1 MALQRPLIIALASCG
16 PWLLLMLLAVAAAGA
31 QAGPQRRALG
41 DGGSSTVGPA
51 THEQEPAQLQG
62 QGFAERLAQQLLHQ
76 QATEATSQSL
86 QHHSRHQHQHP
97 HHTNPRMHH
106 ANASSSSAS
115 ATVVPAGQDPGRCT
129 MGSPGCFNAERCRKG
144 FSLYVYP
151 PAAGAPVTCS
161 FDPAAPL
168 SSLDLDEARLYGA
181 CFLHT
186 LLHSRGLPRAA
197 RPQDACVLVPA
208 LDANCAFNTCD
219 EPRLTQLGS
228 MLAALP
234 HWDGGRN
241 HLVFN
246 YNNDWEHARFPTGQ
260 AIVARAS
267 WVKQTYRRGYD
278 IQLPLTRP
286 KITPPDP
293 WVLQWGQ
300 QLLEADRRTAA
311 HSSSSSSSI
320 SNGPSSSESTSS
332 ILSPWQ
338 KLELPQ
344 LQAGADAD
352 AAGTSAAGNVSQ
364 SVTAQKPGRRLAGVR
379 LEASETGPGA
389 WGTEDTE
396 ALGGRLWS
404 WDSKLLPAAQQPH
417 HGGHVLQ
424 PQPQLQ
430 PMHEPQAVTATQ
442 VEQQWKE
449 ARARSAHSTRRL
461 ARWFWPWG
469 SKKTA
474 GGSSGGDG
482 AAVPGGA
489 NFGAAELKGPLRH
502 DLLLYFNGCLLPR
515 WYDCDTTRPRLF
527 DILNKQLPPE
537 APEARRGVV
546 LQARCCGDHAAGPAA
561 VHCGG
566 CVDNRRQGRG
576 GGMDNCTAA
585 WPDIGFGEGM
595 RRARFALSPRG
606 CGSQSYR
613 LLEAAG
619 LGAVPVHVGD
629 TTVMPFDGEAGLGR
643 LWSEC
648 AVGVTMAEVEAGQLL
663 PRLWRLEEEG
673 GGQGYVARQGACAR
687 LAALRS
693 WEVRVVALQAV
704 CTVALRVEALFEAGG
719 AGAAAAAGGEGRMPD
734 QMRQLCASVGAVH

>member
-1 MALQRPLIIALASCG
+1 MSLQRPLVARRASCGPSG
-16 PWLLLMLLAVAAAGA
+16 PWLLLMLLAVAAAGGA

-41 DGGSSTVGPA
+41 DGGSTVGPA
-51 THEQEPAQLQG
+51 AHEQEPAQLQAPR
-62 QGFAERLAQQLLHQ
+62 FAERLAQQLLHQ
-76 QATEATSQSL
+76 QATEASQSL
-86 QHHSRHQHQHP
+86 QQLSRHQHQHP

-106 ANASSSSAS
+106 ANASSSSAAS
-115 ATVVPAGQDPGRCT
+115 ATVVPAEVNPGRCT
-129 MGSPGCFNAERCRKG
+129 MGSPGCFDAERCRKG

-151 PAAGAPVTCS
+151 PAAGASVTCS
-161 FDPAAPL
+161 YDPAAPPGF
-168 SSLDLDEARLYGA
+168 LDWAEARLYGA

-186 LLHSRGLPRAA
+186 LLHSSGLPLAA

-219 EPRLTQLGS
+219 VPGLAQLGS

-246 YNNDWEHARFPTGQ
+246 YNNDWDHARFPTGQ

-300 QLLEADRRTAA
+300 QLLEADRRAA
-311 HSSSSSSSI
+311 AQSSSSSSI

-396 ALGGRLWS
+396 ALGGQLWS

-430 PMHEPQAVTATQ
+430 PTHHLS
-442 VEQQWKE
+442 W
-449 ARARSAHSTRRL
+449 SSG
-461 ARWFWPWG
+461 G

-546 LQARCCGDHAAGPAA
+546 LRARCCGDHAAGPAA

-619 LGAVPVHVGD
+619 LGAVPVRVGD

-643 LWSEC
+643 LWS
-648 AVGVTMAEVEAGQLL
+648 AA
-663 PRLWRLEEEG
+663 G
-673 GGQGYVARQGACAR
+673 GGGWRAG
-687 LAALRS
+687 LRGTAG
-693 WEVRVVALQAV
+693 RMRA
-704 CTVALRVEALFEAGG
+704 AGG
-719 AGAAAAAGGEGRMPD
+719 AVQLGGAGGVTAG
-734 QMRQLCASVGAVH
+734 CVHGGTAGGGAV